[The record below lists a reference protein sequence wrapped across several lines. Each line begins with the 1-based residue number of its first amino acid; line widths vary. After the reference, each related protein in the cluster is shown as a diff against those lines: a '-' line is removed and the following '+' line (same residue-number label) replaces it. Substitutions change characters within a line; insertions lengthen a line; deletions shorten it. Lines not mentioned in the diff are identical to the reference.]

1 MGKLIEQ
8 EELQPVVK
16 SLKGDLRNLSRVCL
30 KALNK
35 LGAEQHTDE
44 DVVAAVQLSNQYTT
58 SIERGRQIDCKAT
71 RIRELW
77 RNEGSSSVPSV
88 ETNSEDRATHIVGK
102 SLVEVITEKNKQPPD
117 VSIST

>member
-1 MGKLIEQ
+1 MGKLMEQ
-8 EELQPVVK
+8 EELRPVVK

-44 DVVAAVQLSNQYTT
+44 DIVAAVRLCNQYTT
-58 SIERGRQIDCKAT
+58 SIERATQIGCKAT

-77 RNEGSSSVPSV
+77 RNEGSSAVPSV
-88 ETNSEDRATHIVGK
+88 ETNSEDRTTHIVGK
-102 SLVEVITEKNKQPPD
+102 SLVEVITEKNKQSPD